1 MAAADVDASL
11 VAGFCGGERG
21 ESRGEGTGGLSGHAA
36 GLVYAC
42 GRLPPVPLLE
52 GEPDRM
58 SGWYRQHVV
67 IDGVKHWRLGEGWQ
81 VSQAEHLQALGE
93 LDGEELRRHRA
104 WRRAGFPKEY
114 RLDKFPDRPV
124 GWFVHGCY

>member
-1 MAAADVDASL
+1 
-11 VAGFCGGERG
+11 
-21 ESRGEGTGGLSGHAA
+21 
-36 GLVYAC
+36 
-42 GRLPPVPLLE
+42 
-52 GEPDRM
+52 M

-81 VSQAEHLQALGE
+81 VSQAEHLQSLGE
-93 LDGEELRRHRA
+93 LDGEELRRYRA